1 MIPHALDVSTV
12 STSSLVIIVAL
23 ALVALAVLFLAGKF
37 LLKLVVVAL
46 VVVLAVAVYDQR
58 SALAD
63 CPQTC
68 SCSFFG
74 HAVDLGDGAASDAC
88 RGVVGGVEGLVG

>member
-1 MIPHALDVSTV
+1 MIPNALDVSTM
-12 STSSLVIIVAL
+12 STASLVIIGAL
-23 ALVALAVLFLAGKF
+23 ALVALAVLLLAGK
-37 LLKLVVVAL
+37 LVLKLVVVAL

-74 HAVDLGDGAASDAC
+74 YDVGLGDGAAADAC
-88 RGVVGGVEGLVG
+88 RGVVGGVQGPVP